1 MKQLTLI
8 LILLLSFV
16 KTKVLPIKSSTKIV
30 VSPSINVNCTMG
42 TVRVCPGSIHRHCY
56 CEIDLDSSPL
66 KTAMKCSNGTRLQW
80 LEDNKE
86 FTPICMNFDDPNKPF
101 DCPSGYEITYYKSN
115 SSKLIPYC
123 SKEPNSAK
131 AKRFIGFNNDYLLPC
146 DSNMRIIK
154 CWEDEE

>member
-1 MKQLTLI
+1 MKQLTLT

-66 KTAMKCSNGTRLQW
+66 KTTMKCSNGTRLQW

-86 FTPICMNFDDPNKPF
+86 FTPICMNFDDP
-101 DCPSGYEITYYKSN
+101 DCPAYYVLTNYKSN

-123 SKEPNSAK
+123 SQYPGGAL
-131 AKRFIGFNNDYLLPC
+131 ARRFSDFDNDYLLPC
-146 DSNMRIIK
+146 DSNMRRIK
-154 CWEDEE
+154 CKENED

>member
-1 MKQLTLI
+1 MKKITLI

-16 KTKVLPIKSSTKIV
+16 NTKVLPIKSSTKIV

-56 CEIDLDSSPL
+56 CEIDLDLSPL
-66 KTAMKCSNGTRLQW
+66 KTTVKCSNGTRLQW
-80 LEDNKE
+80 LEDNKK
-86 FTPICMNFDDPNKPF
+86 FTPICMNFDDPNKPL
-101 DCPSGYEITYYKSN
+101 DCPSNYVITYYKSN

-123 SKEPNSAK
+123 ERGSNVAD
-131 AKRFIGFNNDYLLPC
+131 ARRYIGINNDYLLPC

-154 CWEDEE
+154 CREDEE